1 MSKLFLKPK
10 GKNLKEVEYSKQSGH
25 KGTNVYFY
33 LISKLTI
40 KFPELCCV
48 AQVINASTAQGS
60 KYKVHKLYHTCMV
73 NWFLTDMLL

>member
-10 GKNLKEVEYSKQSGH
+10 GKNLKEVDYSEQNRH
-25 KGTNVYFY
+25 KDGNVYFY

-40 KFPELCCV
+40 KFQELCCV

-60 KYKVHKLYHTCMV
+60 KYKVHELHHTCMV
-73 NWFLTDMLL
+73 NWFLTYIL